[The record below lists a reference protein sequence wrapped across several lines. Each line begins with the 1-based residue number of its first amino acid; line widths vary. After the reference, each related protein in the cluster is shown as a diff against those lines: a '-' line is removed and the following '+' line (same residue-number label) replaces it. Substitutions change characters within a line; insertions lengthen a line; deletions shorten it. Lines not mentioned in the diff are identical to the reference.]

1 MPPFFARTIW
11 VLAVVSFFTDISSE
25 ILFPVLPL
33 FFQSIGFTGL
43 MIGLLE
49 GMAEAAAGL
58 SKIYFGLWSD
68 RLGQRLAFVRA
79 GYLFSAVAKPMLAV
93 STWVPWIFLS
103 RIVDRLGKGM
113 RTAPRDALLSEASAH
128 EHRATV
134 FGFHRAW
141 DTAGALLGP
150 ILALL
155 FLQQFP
161 GQYVSLFLLAFIPA
175 LLSVLFT
182 GLLREKRTVGRPATV
197 AFSAIW
203 RFWKQ
208 APPAFRTLVAPMLLF
223 AAFNS
228 SDAFLLLRAA
238 QVTGSDTM
246 AIAAYLVYN
255 AVYAVAAWPIGF
267 LADRVGKLRIL
278 LAGMVLFGMVYSGM
292 AMADTSA
299 EVFFLFGLY
308 GIYAAAT
315 EGVTKALIS
324 TLIPRDQTAGALGF
338 YAGWQSICLL
348 IASAVAGLVWTTV
361 HPAAALLMGA
371 AGTLIAALWL
381 WFNHR

>member
-1 MPPFFARTIW
+1 MPRFFARTVW
-11 VLAVVSFFTDISSE
+11 VLALVSFFTDISSE
-25 ILFPVLPL
+25 TLFPVLPL

-43 MIGLLE
+43 MIGVLE

-68 RLGQRLAFVRA
+68 RLGQRLAFVRV
-79 GYLFSAVAKPMLAV
+79 GYVLSAIAKPMLAV
-93 STWVPWIFLS
+93 SAWAPWIFFS
-103 RIVDRLGKGM
+103 RMVDRLGKGI

-155 FLQQFP
+155 YLQKFP
-161 GQYVSLFLLAFIPA
+161 GQYVSLFLLAFLPA
-175 LLSVLFT
+175 LLSVLLT
-182 GLLREKRTVGRPATV
+182 SLLREKRTEGRTASV
-197 AFSAIW
+197 AFSALW
-203 RFWKQ
+203 RFWKL
-208 APPAFRTLVAPMLLF
+208 APPAFRTLVAPLLLF

-228 SDAFLLLRAA
+228 SGAFLLLRAA
-238 QVTGSDTM
+238 QVTGSDAG
-246 AIAAYLVYN
+246 AIAAYIVYN
-255 AVYAVAAWPIGF
+255 GVYALSAWPIGF
-267 LADRVGKLRIL
+267 LADRLGKLRIL
-278 LAGMVLFGMVYSGM
+278 LAGMLLFSTVYGGM

-324 TLIPRDQTAGALGF
+324 TIIPRDQTAGALGF

-348 IASAVAGLVWTTV
+348 IASAVAGLVWTAV
-361 HPAAALLMGA
+361 DPAAALLLGA
-371 AGTLIAALWL
+371 AGTLVAALWL
-381 WFNHR
+381 WFSHR